1 VTRRLGRPA
10 LVALLAAPLL
20 LTSCSDD
27 PPPYDDPDVA
37 ASAPLPDVTLPPG
50 ALRNLAPD
58 PDEVPAGMVPVVL
71 GSGTRTLEEVA
82 GYSGTGAVKTQAATS
97 LRAHGFQD
105 AYVAQYANQATG
117 QVLSVVVTQFATP
130 AGASADFNDDQKSTS
145 GTPVPAE
152 QLGESSSVTK
162 QTVSGSA
169 PGELVLVRMVRGAH
183 TWVIAYQASPVA
195 DAQVAVALAKT
206 LLARTTD

>member
-1 VTRRLGRPA
+1 MTRRLRRPA
-10 LVALLAAPLL
+10 LIALLAAPLL
-20 LTSCSDD
+20 LAGCSDD
-27 PPPYDDPDVA
+27 SSPYDDPDVA
-37 ASAPLPDVTLPPG
+37 ASAPIPDVTLPPG
-50 ALRNLAPD
+50 TLRNLAPE

-71 GSGTRTLEEVA
+71 GSGTRTLDEVA
-82 GYSGTGAVKTQAATS
+82 GYSGTGAVKAQAATS

-130 AGASADFNDDQKSTS
+130 AGAAADFSEDQKSTS
-145 GTPVPAE
+145 GTPQAAE
-152 QLGESSSVTK
+152 QLGDSSSVTK
-162 QTVSGSA
+162 QEISGST
-169 PGELVLVRMVRGAH
+169 PGELVLVRMVRGTH

-195 DAQVAVALAKT
+195 SADVAVALAKT